1 MAAINNFFFSSKSVE
16 GASASSGASTGAS
29 SSNFYVSGI
38 NFNTSSGDLTLNRV
52 GLSDLI
58 VNLDDRYLEL
68 TGGTLTGALTVSSG
82 DVTVSNGNLAVI
94 GNVTGDNLN
103 ISNWDAA
110 YNDKINSASFSGGAT
125 NTLTLTQQDG
135 GTVTASFD
143 NTYLTGG
150 SFSNGDLTL
159 NRTFGGSVVID
170 LDNTNHFEVQSNK
183 GAANGYTPLDSSGLI
198 PQAYLPPVTI
208 TETFVVASEAAQ
220 LALTAQQGDVA
231 VRTDLN
237 KSYILQGTDP
247 SVLGDWQEL
256 LSPTDAVQSVNGLA
270 GAVTL
275 DLGFSSGTLS
285 LTGSG
290 ATVDLDNWFD
300 TAFGLKTTDNL
311 SEGSTN
317 LYFADSRA
325 RGALSFTAGSGAY
338 NSTTG
343 VITIPTN
350 NNQIT
355 NGANYIT
362 ASSADTLTNKSG
374 NISQWTNDAGYLT
387 SFSETDTLDSVTDRG
402 NTTTNAITVGG
413 ATINGTTNANGAVII
428 DTSTNRMLRLD
439 GDFAT
444 GGFSTTS
451 YYRQGTELWRQVIGS
466 SNEFSILS
474 EESGSNTRLTILQNG
489 NVGIGTSNPSAK
501 FHVKGASNYD
511 GVITADNSGSLGGG
525 IFAVRKQGTVAGTL
539 TVEGSVLGTSSTNL
553 ALFAETGND
562 LRFYTNGSGTLKF
575 YIGVNGD
582 LQAPHYGGGGNRI
595 MLTDNAG
602 NLKAA
607 VIGTGLAFDGTTL
620 TASGTISGSGTSGKL
635 TKWTGATAIGDSII
649 TEVDSNSTRITGS
662 SYSQLLLKDPSEAVD
677 NREWAVQNIV
687 GLYRIRA
694 LNDAFTSGQNA
705 YVISRTGINVDEHLL
720 RTDGVTRLT
729 INSSGATFQSL
740 SGSGNRVAIADA
752 NGKLIDAV
760 IGSGLSFDGTTL
772 TASGGSGGTISGSGT
787 SGKITKWT
795 GATAIGNSIMEETGS
810 TITVSGTVA
819 ATGGNSTEW
828 NTAYDRSLNANPTFN
843 TSTGTL
849 SLPTQGVGS
858 YTANLDG
865 RYALLGSGATRVETL
880 YSNFTQYATE
890 TVRASFSVSSA
901 GVYILKG
908 VVYVDASQNGRF
920 SVRVGTSSTGSTAT
934 NRLPSNTSMVYDSS
948 GSLDYSAIP
957 FIFRVSLAAGT
968 NYLFFINTSTPNGDP
983 LASAP
988 EQDRSVVNVTSFVE
1002 VVTEV
1007 QYLPPPPPM

>member
-237 KSYILQGTDP
+237 ESYILQGTDP

-355 NGANYIT
+355 NGAGYIT
-362 ASSADTLTNKSG
+362 ISSLANVAYTNVDNNFTVGQTIGGNTTINGDLAVDTNTLFVDASTNRVGIGTANPSAKLDVNGRIRASA
-374 NISQWTNDAGYLT
+374 SA
-387 SFSETDTLDSVTDRG
+387 SFSEIQLLSPSGYGSFVYFGEAGVGDRG
-402 NTTTNAITVGG
+402 VLGFSNGSGDLVYRSGASTLSTGTERMRIDSSGNVG
-413 ATINGTTNANGAVII
+413 IGTTNPNSKLEVAGNIRSNVSNGK
-428 DTSTNRMLRLD
+428 
-439 GDFAT
+439 GFAIT
-444 GGFSTTS
+444 GGTS
-451 YYRQGTELWRQVIGS
+451 V
-466 SNEFSILS
+466 
-474 EESGSNTRLTILQNG
+474 ESGLVRSAGTGVALRTSSLDRLTVDLNG
-489 NVGIGTSNPSAK
+489 NVGIGTASPSAK
-501 FHVKGASNYD
+501 VHVSASSGY
-511 GVITADNSGSLGGG
+511 TANKVQSGSHDIDLFVNSNSGIGGLL
-525 IFAVRKQGTVAGTL
+525 V
-539 TVEGSVLGTSSTNL
+539 
-553 ALFAETGND
+553 
-562 LRFYTNGSGTLKF
+562 
-575 YIGVNGD
+575 
-582 LQAPHYGGGGNRI
+582 
-595 MLTDNAG
+595 
-602 NLKAA
+602 
-607 VIGTGLAFDGTTL
+607 DGTTSM
-620 TASGTISGSGTSGKL
+620 AFY
-635 TKWTGATAIGDSII
+635 
-649 TEVDSNSTRITGS
+649 TGS
-662 SYSQLLLKDPSEAVD
+662 TATERMRIDSSGNVGIGGSITSLSDTDEISIFAGTTVVD
-677 NREWAVQNIV
+677 NRARIELYGPSHATLANQAFIRGEQIV
-687 GLYRIRA
+687 
-694 LNDAFTSGQNA
+694 FTSDA
-705 YVISRTGINVDEHLL
+705 ASTERMRID
-720 RTDGVTRLT
+720 
-729 INSSGATFQSL
+729 SSGNL
-740 SGSGNRVAIADA
+740 SV
-752 NGKLIDAV
+752 
-760 IGSGLSFDGTTL
+760 
-772 TASGGSGGTISGSGT
+772 
-787 SGKITKWT
+787 
-795 GATAIGNSIMEETGS
+795 TGS
-810 TITVSGTVA
+810 IT